1 MDSPATPAHIGRRE
15 ARREIQR
22 THMLPLHGSEELA
35 TRGDIQRSPSVDDGS
50 ASMLNCTITGDGSP
64 ASANQPSEPAS
75 PERCYKAAT
84 GHHSSSPAEAEQG
97 IRNEAGYTTWPIT
110 SWNWSFLEAKS
121 ITPAGMKLIM
131 EDQCNGN
138 TLLGIVGDDEVHDL
152 LRENGIAKLASR
164 HSELH
169 DSLRENGIAKMASRH
184 SQVKRIAIITTVMKA
199 KGSQPAGDS
208 CHTHSTG
215 KPPGQERTSAQG

>member
-1 MDSPATPAHIGRRE
+1 
-15 ARREIQR
+15 
-22 THMLPLHGSEELA
+22 MLPLHGSEELA

-121 ITPAGMKLIM
+121 MTPAGMKLIM

-138 TLLGIVGDDEVHDL
+138 TLLGIVGDDEV
-152 LRENGIAKLASR
+152 
-164 HSELH
+164 H